1 MFYARIGEEKNA
13 FDISTVINDL
23 CEKLI
28 AKSPADADALAA
40 LGRIAMLQYRW
51 PDAIR
56 LFDQALCVR
65 TDPVTLANLGNC
77 YWKTGELDQAEYCLR
92 GALALEPGFN
102 IARTGI
108 ATLHHAC
115 GRFAEALAELDAV
128 LQEAPADHQAQTR
141 RGCTLA
147 RLERY
152 DEAQAAFSKA
162 VADAGHFIYP
172 RLVSFD
178 ADMWALV
185 SGPAGSPNQFIVG
198 AALTWRFSW

>member
-1 MFYARIGEEKNA
+1 MNEEAAPNAAATALEEAERLIKAGDYASARA
-13 FDISTVINDL
+13 M

-56 LFDQALCVR
+56 LFDQALCAR

-108 ATLHHAC
+108 AELQHEI
-115 GRFAEALAELDAV
+115 GRAHV
-128 LQEAPADHQAQTR
+128 
-141 RGCTLA
+141 
-147 RLERY
+147 
-152 DEAQAAFSKA
+152 
-162 VADAGHFIYP
+162 
-172 RLVSFD
+172 
-178 ADMWALV
+178 
-185 SGPAGSPNQFIVG
+185 
-198 AALTWRFSW
+198 